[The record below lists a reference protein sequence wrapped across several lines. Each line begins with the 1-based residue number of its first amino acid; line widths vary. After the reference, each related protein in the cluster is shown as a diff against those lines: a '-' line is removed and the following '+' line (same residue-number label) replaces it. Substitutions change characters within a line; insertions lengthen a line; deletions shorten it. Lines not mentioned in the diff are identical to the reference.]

1 MNASTKT
8 PDLHLSFDV
17 GHSSIGWA
25 VLQTPETSRPSI
37 LGCGAVIFRADDCL
51 ASTRRSYRRQRRHI
65 RSTRQ
70 RIKRLKVLLE
80 HLGALDNQQLD
91 RPGCAWPW
99 HLAARVLAGNKV
111 LTWSELWDVL
121 RWYAHNRGYDGNRRW
136 SAAEAA
142 AQEEDTEKEEN
153 ARQLMREN
161 NSKSMADTFC
171 KVLGVD
177 TQSDEKRSSMKRFKG
192 LNAAFS
198 RAIVEGEVRQILHAH
213 SGKLK
218 AVDANFERALLGRDG
233 NDRNA
238 WQAIPC
244 PELKLPKRY
253 QGGLLFGQ
261 LVPRFDNRII
271 STCPISGQKVPS
283 RNCPE
288 FLRFRWAMTLAN
300 VRVARFGER
309 ELTPLTADERRKL
322 DARMRETGAMT
333 EGEFK
338 KAVRDITNAIR
349 DNLDTMLMHP
359 DAKEALLLDPV
370 QKLIRSAD
378 LAPFW
383 ALLPERL
390 QKRLRGQWRR
400 GKRFPLAAIREQ
412 LAKTGGDAGAFD
424 AVLQQQLDG
433 SGTRTRKKGKQLTRE
448 EWLTKYFP
456 TKPLRLN
463 GRAAYARPLL
473 QKAFEEV
480 MDGKHPKEDGGCLF
494 LTEKIREEQSNR
506 EISEQTNNHLVRHRL
521 LILERA
527 LRDIVKEYAAGD
539 KNRIARITIEVNRDL
554 REMSGKTAK
563 EKAQDLGLRIANHH
577 HVAAELEKALG
588 RNTRISAGLIRKARI
603 ADDLG
608 WTCPY
613 TGQKYESVNLSE
625 RKVDKDH
632 IVPRSDRTSDALESL
647 VITYSE
653 INKWKGKRTA
663 WQFVEQEQGKA
674 VPGLPQLSIQS
685 LTRYRQFVEG
695 LESSKGHD
703 DDKRRKERR
712 KRLMLLPNYEEK
724 EFTPRDLTQTSQLVR
739 MGAQVLRRAFRECLR
754 QPVVVSLPG
763 SVTGEVRKAWK
774 VLGCLSLANPQVL
787 DEKGEVRKK
796 DEIRGITHLHHAL
809 DACVLGFASHFI
821 PNNGR
826 VWELIVKRNLNETE
840 RAQLAALDVFGFDSE
855 GRFSLRDLGPD
866 LKEQIR
872 HRLAEK
878 RVVQH
883 IPARMDGL
891 RVEQNTWRVVK
902 VADGE
907 ATIRQRIRQPDG
919 TLPPPK
925 ETTEKVTKLLGLLPG
940 KLQENK
946 GVLVIPDNFGV
957 ALDPEPTIIPFHKVW
972 DRLKK
977 LKLANGGRIPRV
989 LRNGQIIQV
998 PKGRYQGTWR
1008 VFSSKATMTLD
1019 LGAPDKVRLESKG
1032 EGQKREVQLRTL
1044 IKDGM
1049 TILRTS
1055 FTGVCSCP
1063 TTSSA

>member
-1 MNASTKT
+1 
-8 PDLHLSFDV
+8 
-17 GHSSIGWA
+17 
-25 VLQTPETSRPSI
+25 
-37 LGCGAVIFRADDCL
+37 
-51 ASTRRSYRRQRRHI
+51 
-65 RSTRQ
+65 
-70 RIKRLKVLLE
+70 
-80 HLGALDNQQLD
+80 
-91 RPGCAWPW
+91 
-99 HLAARVLAGNKV
+99 
-111 LTWSELWDVL
+111 
-121 RWYAHNRGYDGNRRW
+121 
-136 SAAEAA
+136 
-142 AQEEDTEKEEN
+142 
-153 ARQLMREN
+153 
-161 NSKSMADTFC
+161 
-171 KVLGVD
+171 
-177 TQSDEKRSSMKRFKG
+177 
-192 LNAAFS
+192 
-198 RAIVEGEVRQILHAH
+198 
-213 SGKLK
+213 
-218 AVDANFERALLGRDG
+218 
-233 NDRNA
+233 
-238 WQAIPC
+238 
-244 PELKLPKRY
+244 
-253 QGGLLFGQ
+253 
-261 LVPRFDNRII
+261 
-271 STCPISGQKVPS
+271 
-283 RNCPE
+283 
-288 FLRFRWAMTLAN
+288 
-300 VRVARFGER
+300 
-309 ELTPLTADERRKL
+309 
-322 DARMRETGAMT
+322 
-333 EGEFK
+333 
-338 KAVRDITNAIR
+338 
-349 DNLDTMLMHP
+349 
-359 DAKEALLLDPV
+359 
-370 QKLIRSAD
+370 
-378 LAPFW
+378 
-383 ALLPERL
+383 
-390 QKRLRGQWRR
+390 
-400 GKRFPLAAIREQ
+400 
-412 LAKTGGDAGAFD
+412 
-424 AVLQQQLDG
+424 
-433 SGTRTRKKGKQLTRE
+433 
-448 EWLTKYFP
+448 
-456 TKPLRLN
+456 
-463 GRAAYARPLL
+463 
-473 QKAFEEV
+473 
-480 MDGKHPKEDGGCLF
+480 
-494 LTEKIREEQSNR
+494 
-506 EISEQTNNHLVRHRL
+506 
-521 LILERA
+521 
-527 LRDIVKEYAAGD
+527 
-539 KNRIARITIEVNRDL
+539 
-554 REMSGKTAK
+554 
-563 EKAQDLGLRIANHH
+563 
-577 HVAAELEKALG
+577 
-588 RNTRISAGLIRKARI
+588 
-603 ADDLG
+603 
-608 WTCPY
+608 
-613 TGQKYESVNLSE
+613 
-625 RKVDKDH
+625 
-632 IVPRSDRTSDALESL
+632 
-647 VITYSE
+647 
-653 INKWKGKRTA
+653 
-663 WQFVEQEQGKA
+663 
-674 VPGLPQLSIQS
+674 
-685 LTRYRQFVEG
+685 
-695 LESSKGHD
+695 
-703 DDKRRKERR
+703 
-712 KRLMLLPNYEEK
+712 MLLPNYEEK